1 MVLTTEQ
8 LKDILKNRPNAT
20 VINAAIN
27 QSKKLKAHIT
37 GIGKDDFLTQITG
50 LENSKQLELRKTYS
64 RSNKD
69 IFARIHRPEDKI
81 FSAKGS
87 SHYYEIAESSK
98 ALFSERLL
106 DVYNGFSSRKW
117 VEVFA
122 MQYLHIDPMGLV
134 FMEVKDNKTYPT
146 YKSSYNIFDYKL
158 KGRDLEYV
166 IFKTQKQNEF
176 RVVDDNEDKI
186 VKWDGETLVTLTD
199 NIYPN
204 YYKKVPAIII
214 SDILNK
220 DSEYFTSP
228 DWEIIEIADEYL
240 RECSVKSIYK
250 LRHGFPKAWQYVTVC
265 NTCKGSG
272 MFKGETCESCN
283 GMGKAITKDTSEVVT
298 LPIPLEGQPTI
309 APNVAG
315 YVSPDIAG
323 WTKMSDELL
332 QLENLMNQ
340 TYWGTHQ
347 KEDTSNE
354 TATGRFIDVQ
364 PVNDRLSKFSK
375 WASNIETFIADS
387 IGKIEFENSFKKA
400 NINYG
405 TRYLIETP
413 DEVWNK
419 YEKARKSGAPIST
432 LDDLLLEYYESKY
445 QNNSV
450 LLVKYIKLMK
460 IEPFVHQTIIECKN
474 TVVNTAD
481 YNAKLYFS
489 EWLNSIDESNI
500 LNKTI
505 TELSKMLTDYV
516 NQKQIIQ
523 PK

>member
-37 GIGKDDFLTQITG
+37 GIGKDNLLTEITG
-50 LENSKQLELRKTYS
+50 LENSKQLELRKKYS

-87 SHYYEIAESSK
+87 SHYYDISESSK
-98 ALFSERLL
+98 AKYSERLL
-106 DVYNGFSSRKW
+106 DVYNGFSARKW

-134 FMEVKDNKTYPT
+134 FMEVKDSKTYPT
-146 YKSSYNIFDYKL
+146 YKSSYSIFDYKL
-158 KGRDLEYV
+158 KGRELEYV
-166 IFKTQKQNEF
+166 IFRTENKDEF
-176 RVVDDNEDKI
+176 RVVDDEEDKI
-186 VKWDGETLVTLTD
+186 VRFENDFITTITD
-199 NIYPN
+199 SVYTN
-204 YYKKVPAIII
+204 YFKKVPALII

-228 DWEIIEIADEYL
+228 DWEVIEIADEYL

-283 GMGKAITKDTSEVVT
+283 GMGKAITKDTSEIVT

-323 WTKMSDELL
+323 WDKMTDELL

-375 WASNIETFIADS
+375 WASNMESFIANS
-387 IGKIEFENSFKKA
+387 IGKLEFETTFKKA
-400 NINYG
+400 DINYG

-413 DEVWNK
+413 DEVWKK
-419 YEKARKSGAPIST
+419 YEKARQSGAPIST

-445 QNNSV
+445 QNNPV
-450 LLVKYIKLMK
+450 LLAKYVKLMK
-460 IEPFVHQTIIECKN
+460 IEPFVHQTISECKN
-474 TVVNTAD
+474 TVLNPID
-481 YNAKLYFS
+481 YDTKLYFS
-489 EWLNSIDESNI
+489 EWLNSIDESDI
-500 LNKTI
+500 LNKNTKELTI
-505 TELSKMLTDYV
+505 MLTDYV
-516 NQKQIIQ
+516 KNKQPIN
-523 PK
+523 

>member
-1 MVLTTEQ
+1 MILEQ
-8 LKDILKNRPNAT
+8 SQLLEILKNKPNAAI
-20 VINAAIN
+20 INAAIK
-27 QSKKLKAHIT
+27 QAKKLTAHIT
-37 GIGKDDFLTQITG
+37 GDGKDSLLEQITG
-50 LENSKQLELRKTYS
+50 LENEKQLALRIKYS
-64 RSNKD
+64 KSNKD
-69 IFARIHRPEDKI
+69 LFARIHRPEDKI

-87 SHYYEIAESSK
+87 SHYYEISESSK
-98 ALFSERLL
+98 SQYNERLL
-106 DVYNGFSSRKW
+106 NVYNGFSSRKW

-146 YKSSYNIFDYKL
+146 YKSSYNIYDYKL

-166 IFKTQKQNEF
+166 IFKTEKPDEF
-176 RVVDDNEDKI
+176 RVVDDVEDKI
-186 VKWDGETLVTLTD
+186 VKYSGETVLTLPD
-199 NIYPN
+199 SVYEN
-204 YYKKVPAIII
+204 YFKKVPAIII
-214 SDILNK
+214 SDILHPN
-220 DSEYFTSP
+220 SEYFTSP

-250 LRHGFPKAWQYVTVC
+250 LRHGFPKAWQYTSVC
-265 NTCKGSG
+265 NTCKGTA
-272 MFKGETCESCN
+272 MIKGKDCEDCN
-283 GMGKAITKDTSEVVT
+283 GSGKSITKDTSQTIT
-298 LPIPLEGQPTI
+298 LPTPVEGQPII

-315 YVSPDIAG
+315 YVSPDIQG
-323 WTKMSDELL
+323 WTQMTDELK
-332 QLENLMNQ
+332 QLEDAMIH
-340 TYWGTHQ
+340 TYWGTHE

-375 WASNIETFIADS
+375 WASQIETFIADS
-387 IGKIEFENSFKKA
+387 IGKIEFEESFKKA

-413 DEVWNK
+413 DEIWNK

-450 LLVKYIKLMK
+450 LLAKYIKLMK
-460 IEPFVHQTIIECKN
+460 IEPFVHQTIIEAKSSILN
-474 TVVNTAD
+474 PVD
-481 YNAKLYFS
+481 YDAKLYFS
-489 EWLNSIDESNI
+489 EWLNTIDESEI

-505 TELSKMLTDYV
+505 TELKKQLKEYV
-516 NQKQIIQ
+516 TSNTQKTR
-523 PK
+523 